1 MKSVYF
7 AVFLAVYWFGCDA
20 FGINLPISVAAAAA
34 PLIIFAG
41 ALPFT
46 PAGLGT
52 QQAAMLSFF
61 APYGDEA
68 SILAFGLMYPLTLV
82 LMRALLGLPYL
93 KDLSKLTTAIAL
105 NDRAAQ

>member
-1 MKSVYF
+1 
-7 AVFLAVYWFGCDA
+7 
-20 FGINLPISVAAAAA
+20 
-34 PLIIFAG
+34 
-41 ALPFT
+41 
-46 PAGLGT
+46 
-52 QQAAMLSFF
+52 MLSFF